1 MRSSWFGS
9 FPSSRRGSLSLL
21 ALAAVLLV
29 GCSAPSGPG
38 GTVTPAGFAP
48 QSWGGE
54 AGDGTFVVE
63 ALPDGGLVLSSGLG
77 LMGGVVDLP
86 RGVGD
91 VSFDPSLG
99 TYVLAHLD
107 ADGAWEWVVQ
117 GERAPF
123 ERVARFGDG
132 SFLVAGQLDE
142 STGTLRAGGAT
153 TEIGDA
159 EDERIGM
166 FAAGIT
172 AEGAVAWTKSWPL
185 SMSPFGAHVG
195 DAFALADGSVLLA
208 GSASDP
214 VTFDTVDGP
223 VTLDPEGK
231 VNMTFVAR
239 MKSDGSIAWAT
250 KVGGDAFEDAP
261 FGFRRGVSFAARD
274 AGGVYAIVRQGI
286 GAAGYETKLA
296 TLSDDGDWSNVI
308 DLVEQGF
315 IEGTPEQL
323 VATSAGLRVA
333 VEFATSVNLPCPAA
347 EGVLENVEEDGSKTG
362 IAVAALR
369 PDGACTWQTYVTADT
384 GIALSDAVARPDGSV
399 LVSGIFS
406 GDATF
411 HDANGTTTVTDP
423 GEGDVELFLRGH
435 TFTAELSPEGAW
447 NWVTTTSAD
456 ALTEGPELALG
467 PVGHV
472 AVLGTYAAGDLTLET
487 DTGSVTLKRLA
498 AEGDDDSSDAFLAWL
513 EPNGTWNLE

>member
-9 FPSSRRGSLSLL
+9 FPSSRRGSLPLL
-21 ALAAVLLV
+21 ALAAVILV

-48 QSWGGE
+48 QSWGGPG
-54 AGDGTFVVE
+54 GDGTFVVE
-63 ALPDGGLVLSSGLG
+63 ALPDGGLVLSAGLN
-77 LMGGVVDLP
+77 LMGDEVDLP

-91 VSFDPSLG
+91 VTFDPSLG
-99 TYVLAHLD
+99 TYVLARLD
-107 ADGAWEWVVQ
+107 ADGAWEWFVQ
-117 GERAPF
+117 GQRAPF
-123 ERVARFGDG
+123 ERVAQFGDG
-132 SFLVAGQLDE
+132 SFLVAGLMNQ

-153 TEIGDA
+153 TELGDA

-214 VTFDTVDGP
+214 VTFDTEDGP
-223 VTLDPEGK
+223 VTLDPEGT

-239 MKSDGSIAWAT
+239 VTSDGSIAWAT

-261 FGFRRGVSFAARD
+261 FGFRRGLSFAARD
-274 AGGVYAIVRQGI
+274 AGGVYAIVREGT
-286 GAAGYETKLA
+286 GAGGYRTKLA
-296 TLSDDGDWSNVI
+296 TLSDDGDWSKVI

-315 IEGTPEQL
+315 IDGTPEQL

-333 VEFATSVNLPCPAA
+333 VDFATSVNLPCPAP
-347 EGVLENVEEDGSKTG
+347 EGVVEAVEDGNMTG
-362 IAVAALR
+362 IAVAAIT
-369 PDGACTWQTYVTADT
+369 PEGACTWQTYVTAST
-384 GIALSDAVARPDGSV
+384 GVALSDAVARPDGSV
-399 LVSGIFS
+399 LVAGAFS
-406 GDATF
+406 RDATF
-411 HDANGTTTVTDP
+411 RDATGTKDVTDP
-423 GEGDVELFLRGH
+423 SGDEANWDMGGSAFIAEVSAEG
-435 TFTAELSPEGAW
+435 TWTW
-447 NWVTTTSAD
+447 MTTTSGD
-456 ALTEGPELALG
+456 ALTEYPALALG
-467 PVGHV
+467 PGGHV

-487 DTGSVTLKRLA
+487 ETGSVTLKRLA
-498 AEGDDDSSDAFLAWL
+498 AEGDDESADAFLAWL
-513 EPNGTWNLE
+513 EPDGSWKLE